1 MLRGSLARVA
11 LLGAP
16 ATALACAPSGPAPGT
31 THVGQPPSNSAGSQ
45 STDVDGGSPT
55 PPSNVAGSDDAAVMP
70 SPTGLPASS
79 SSSGGVP
86 SSPDAS
92 AAPTEPVSTSAEGG
106 APDAS
111 MAPAGG
117 IGGAAAAVYDDFEND
132 AVGVLGPPWQLTD
145 QNGVP
150 NAMYTPVTTVTV
162 DTTRAHSGTHSVKIS
177 SGGGFFGVPPPTSA
191 FYGRAWVYLDGTPGS
206 GHWAFI
212 EGVSS
217 GAQGAATQVRWG
229 GNVGTYDANV
239 QTSGPEYEI
248 QARADG
254 GAIAPPAS
262 QWMCVEFYYGQGAL
276 QLWQDGTQ
284 ILNITS
290 TTVWQGGAA
299 PSLPAYAMV
308 RLGYAAF
315 GASSIDVWFDDVAI
329 DPRRIGC
336 N

>member
-1 MLRGSLARVA
+1 MRSVTRR
-11 LLGAP
+11 GAP
-16 ATALACAPSGPAPGT
+16 AALAALAAAGCGSSAPSGPLAHAASTAAAPSCLPARLDQSAKLPGVAVEVTPGPGT
-31 THVGQPPSNSAGSQ
+31 TTADPATQISFLGV
-45 STDVDGGSPT
+45 
-55 PPSNVAGSDDAAVMP
+55 
-70 SPTGLPASS
+70 PASKI
-79 SSSGGVP
+79 
-86 SSPDAS
+86 AS
-92 AAPTEPVSTSAEGG
+92 V
-106 APDAS
+106 
-111 MAPAGG
+111 
-117 IGGAAAAVYDDFEND
+117 AVT
-132 AVGVLGPPWQLTD
+132 G
-145 QNGVP
+145 
-150 NAMYTPVTTVTV
+150 
-162 DTTRAHSGTHSVKIS
+162 AHSGTHSVKIS
-177 SGGGFFGVPPPTSA
+177 SGGGFFGVPPPTTA

-262 QWMCVEFYYGQGAL
+262 QWMCVEFYYGQDAL

-315 GASSIDVWFDDVAI
+315 GASSIDVWFDDVSI